1 MATRNFFGIHSV
13 TPYNRDTYVPYGGS
27 LKVLENSSLSL
38 AGETID
44 LLGGSSKYPW
54 ASEDGSITAEMS
66 LSFSEFPDF
75 VFELFLGNAPTTNAA
90 EATGAVST
98 ITNKNGTSVVSAT
111 VGIASVAATSADEA
125 DLKFGTYVAYAKT
138 ATDIT
143 LYLLSDVDKGR
154 GTNATLTASMV
165 VADDITI
172 PNTGGT
178 IADAALGL
186 EFTGGSGTVGMTIG
200 DTAYFD
206 VRPINSES
214 MTVTIGA
221 SSDQIFPEFG
231 AIVMGQKRGNQEM
244 LEIDIFRCKSAGM
257 PLNFQRN
264 AWSAAEVNIKVL
276 YDEDLDGIFD
286 MTFVKPT

>member
-27 LKVLENSSLSL
+27 LKVLESSSLSL
-38 AGETID
+38 TGETID

-54 ASEDGSITAEMS
+54 ASEDGSITAEMA

-90 EATGAVST
+90 EASGSVGT
-98 ITNKNGTSVVSAT
+98 ITNKKGTSVVNAT
-111 VGIASVAATSADEA
+111 TGVASVAATSLDEA

-138 ATDIT
+138 ATDLT

-154 GTNATLTASMV
+154 GTNATLTSAMI
-165 VADDITI
+165 VADDLTI
-172 PNTGGT
+172 PDTGGT
-178 IADAALGL
+178 LAETTLGL
-186 EFTGGSGTVGMTIG
+186 TFTGGSGTVGMTIG

-206 VRPINSES
+206 VRPVNSES
-214 MTVTIGA
+214 MTVTIGQ

-231 AIVMGQKRGNQEM
+231 AIIMGQKRGNQEM
-244 LEIDIFRCKSAGM
+244 MEIDAFRCKSAGM

-264 AWSAAEVNIKVL
+264 TWSAAEVSVKLL
-276 YDEDLDGIFD
+276 YDEDLDGLFD